1 MTGTL
6 LSSGIYRLGLVRESE
21 LNISRCEKE
30 WQELGQEVCTIMG
43 SVMERML
50 SCTPGFITS
59 IFFFFA
65 NS

>member
-30 WQELGQEVCTIMG
+30 
-43 SVMERML
+43 
-50 SCTPGFITS
+50 
-59 IFFFFA
+59 
-65 NS
+65 